1 MDPLSRRAV
10 WRHIDEIKKGRVVL
24 LTTHAME
31 EADLLADIV
40 AVSLWSVL
48 INSGFRLSYDENAL
62 DFFVQVM
69 RKGELAAYGT
79 PLELKSKYGSPL
91 QFTLLVDK
99 ENVRTAQDG
108 VLSHFKEFY
117 KDISFSSGDAGNI
130 TVKIGKIKR
139 NDDKE
144 GVDVVALADFVG
156 WLDDRDTSGVKEW
169 GFSNSSLE
177 EVFLKVT
184 QGDGG
189 DQRPVREAVDT
200 YSCCCLR
207 RNAYY
212 VDDENEVVGA
222 VQAVEVDTDKI
233 AAFHPMLSTWKQAVA
248 ILYFSSS
255 RHWVRKWT
263 GWFFHAFLVVL
274 ALTLTVRA
282 NNTSAV
288 PFMVGPVCFLSMTL
302 ITLVSPIYRD
312 RSTGLFYLMKAQG
325 LLKSSYIFGYGL
337 YSFLVQFLFGLVML
351 TAMYLPGLFRDPF
364 ICGDTDSCEQQWSW
378 NRRISGGFVIDV
390 EDPDV
395 YIYAT
400 WKAGGYGMLFG
411 AAFMFALTA
420 PGAVFASA
428 YVPGHKLALVLV
440 ATACLLAGIFPI
452 ITYFLVAPRF
462 TDECVETVC
471 DTTSN
476 EGLSFLNC
484 IGAQVNADSLGSLCM
499 PSYAA
504 MLPQLGLFHMI
515 AASLL
520 GNILFVS
527 DPPDYATSLFI
538 PSLGSDVQCDGNV
551 CEFPFAREQYLS
563 FMGFMAIG
571 ALILMLMG
579 FCFVSLFS
587 FPNKTSRQL
596 RSTVKQAWN
605 CISMSKIIANVQ
617 DTQHSYEILQ
627 EVVDETA
634 VVESFVRRLIDKSEA
649 GNGEEDGFGNEPLA
663 ERSLLSNMDD
673 LIELEVNTESISR
686 DSIPPVLSYNLRKV
700 YPSLGGAPPR
710 VALQSLDLHVP
721 RGEVLGLLGKNGAG

>member
-1 MDPLSRRAV
+1 
-10 WRHIDEIKKGRVVL
+10 
-24 LTTHAME
+24 
-31 EADLLADIV
+31 
-40 AVSLWSVL
+40 
-48 INSGFRLSYDENAL
+48 
-62 DFFVQVM
+62 M

-91 QFTLLVDK
+91 QFTLLVEK

-117 KDISFSSGDAGNI
+117 KDISFACGDAGNI
-130 TVKIGKIKR
+130 TVKIGKIKG
-139 NDDKE
+139 NDDRE

-156 WLDDRDTSGVKEW
+156 WLDDKDSSGVKEW

-189 DQRPVREAVDT
+189 DQMPVREAVDT
-200 YSCCCLR
+200 CCCCCPR
-207 RNAYY
+207 RNAYDADNY
-212 VDDENEVVGA
+212 ENEVVGA
-222 VQAVEVDTDKI
+222 VQAVGVDTDKI

-248 ILYFSSS
+248 LLYFSSS
-255 RHWVRKWT
+255 RHWVGKWT
-263 GWFFHAFLVVL
+263 GWFFHASLVVL

-288 PFMVGPVCFLSMTL
+288 PFMVGPVCFLSMTI
-302 ITLVSPIYRD
+302 ITLVTPIYRD

-325 LLKSSYIFGYGL
+325 LLKSSYICGYGL

-351 TAMYLPGLFRDPF
+351 TAMYLPGLFRDPV
-364 ICGDTDSCEQQWSW
+364 ICGDTDSCEQRWSW
-378 NRRISGGFVIDV
+378 NRRISGGFVVDV
-390 EDPDV
+390 KDPDV

-452 ITYFLVAPRF
+452 ISYFLLAPRF

-471 DTTSN
+471 DTTSK
-476 EGLSFLNC
+476 EGSSFLNC
-484 IGAQVNADSLGSLCM
+484 IGVQVNADALGSLCM

-515 AASLL
+515 SATLL

-527 DPPDYATSLFI
+527 DPPDYATSVFI
-538 PSLGSDVQCDGNV
+538 PSLGSDVQCDGDV

-571 ALILMLMG
+571 AFILMLMG

-587 FPNKTSRQL
+587 FPNKTSRHL
-596 RSTVKQAWN
+596 RSKVKQAWDCLFN
-605 CISMSKIIANVQ
+605 AKITANVQ
-617 DTQHSYEILQ
+617 DTKQTHDILQ

-634 VVESFVRRLIDKSEA
+634 VVESFVRVLIDKGEA
-649 GNGEEDGFGNEPLA
+649 DNGAVDGFGNEPLA
-663 ERSLLSNMDD
+663 EGSLPYMDN
-673 LIELEVNTESISR
+673 LLELEVDTELVSR
-686 DSIPPVLSYNLRKV
+686 DSIPPVLSYNLRKI
-700 YPSLGGAPPR
+700 YPSLGGAPPKI
-710 VALQSLDLHVP
+710 ALQSLNIHVP